1 MGGKE
6 VTTAEVHNYP
16 LDKEDQED
24 EQEDEDEDED
34 EEDDQEVTAEQ
45 QDDPDYEEYI
55 QEQVNKG
62 NIRMRKVKIVQAG
75 NISSS
80 G

>member
-16 LDKEDQED
+16 LDDKEDQED
-24 EQEDEDEDED
+24 GDEDED

-45 QDDPDYEEYI
+45 KDDPDYEEYI

>member
-16 LDKEDQED
+16 LDKED
-24 EQEDEDEDED
+24 QEDEDEDED